1 MFDILHLNMGALLD
15 YKVALWV
22 AENEENINNAKGLNE
37 ILQQMHSLE
46 NVQWLLQKKSNS
58 STMFQWHIIFEH
70 IWILR
75 TR

>member
-46 NVQWLLQKKSNS
+46 NVQ
-58 STMFQWHIIFEH
+58 
-70 IWILR
+70 
-75 TR
+75 